1 VVESA
6 PVVEPAPVVVPPVV
20 VVDKDGNVHKAPV
33 YCTVAELDAVAGKVA
48 VATKQAVLLNRL
60 ASAAREAASLLRAKA
75 TTLNKPK
82 AAAALDLART
92 LEASADKL
100 AAQAQKL
107 VDEAAKKKCEV
118 APISGGRF

>member
-1 VVESA
+1 MA
-6 PVVEPAPVVVPPVV
+6 EPAPVVVPPVV

-82 AAAALDLART
+82 AAALDLART